1 MIALDTNALVRVLIE
16 DDKSRARAVQEVI
29 LYAEKSSLQIIILSE
44 VLIETV
50 WVLKMFPDYVTS
62 IS

>member
-50 WVLKMFPDYVTS
+50 WVLENVS
-62 IS
+62 